1 MMIVG
6 FFYVLLALFISIGP
20 LFEWIEK
27 LNAPG
32 WLDVILHIVAV
43 TLWLSGM
50 AFMYYAEKAVMTKKK
65 HD

>member
-43 TLWLSGM
+43 TLWLKDM
-50 AFMYYAEKAVMTKKK
+50 AFMYYADKAVKKKKK